1 MLRHHPTF
9 YKDEN
14 INIKLRYLKNFSI
27 NKINIFVV
35 IGEKKTS
42 LQFAISLS
50 KLRIIYFIS
59 HYKFRDALNLL
70 IK

>member
-35 IGEKKTS
+35 IGEKKLLCS
-42 LQFAISLS
+42 LLFLYQNYVLSILFHTINFAML
-50 KLRIIYFIS
+50 
-59 HYKFRDALNLL
+59 
-70 IK
+70 